1 MLIKVLAAL
10 LLAEGKLWM
19 PQEFPERFAVGGQH
33 NGVTGADIVAAT
45 TIAPTHR
52 VFQMGGATPVVNITE
67 PWAGFGGEIMVIPT
81 SAFTWTAAG
90 NIGIAGTAVIGKAII
105 FVYHQTLK
113 KWYPSVI
120 A

>member
-1 MLIKVLAAL
+1 
-10 LLAEGKLWM
+10 M
-19 PQEFPERFAVGGQH
+19 PEFPERFDVGGLH

-45 TIAPTHR
+45 TIVPTHLIHQ
-52 VFQMGGATPVVNITE
+52 VGGATPIVNITE
-67 PWAGFGGEIMVIPT
+67 PWAGFGGLIVLLPT

-90 NIGIAGTAVIGKAII
+90 NIGLAGTAVIAKAVV
-105 FVYHQTLK
+105 FAYHQTLK